1 MNAPIFISNTNNDIR
16 PQAEATT
23 LDQLITAK
31 PAAGVNLATT
41 AGTLTLGYST
51 SVLRNLRVAFIGT
64 TDATSGTVQFYDC
77 DLNAAGNAASN
88 CTATQTGTYSISTVN
103 GARVMRFAGHAPT
116 TYSNQNTVYAEV
128 KGTAGITS
136 GDWVFRAR
144 QAKPTLNARLGS
156 NQRINGTAWTARKN
170 KLRL

>member
-1 MNAPIFISNTNNDIR
+1 MAKALYHQFGKQPIPFYVVSTDDDGNF
-16 PQAEATT
+16 
-23 LDQLITAK
+23 
-31 PAAGVNLATT
+31 NLATT

-103 GARVMRFAGHAPT
+103 GARVMQFAGHAPT
-116 TYSNQNTVYAEV
+116 TFSNQVNLYVEV
-128 KGTAGITS
+128 KNAPDVAT
-136 GDWVFRAR
+136 GDRVFRAR
-144 QAKPTLNARLGS
+144 QTKMDIESVYSSSTRLNGVAWKEMKGKLG
-156 NQRINGTAWTARKN
+156 
-170 KLRL
+170 L